1 MPDDEMLND
10 MIARSEEELELFQ
23 VLGTPARGLGTIG
36 AVAVTVNLFVYFR
49 EWIWSVLLDKLWYD
63 TSC

>member
-23 VLGTPARGLGTIG
+23 VLGTPTRGQ
-36 AVAVTVNLFVYFR
+36 
-49 EWIWSVLLDKLWYD
+49 
-63 TSC
+63 